1 MTYNYNG
8 SGVFAPS
15 GDNYLI
21 QATGNASTTATE
33 LKAAGA
39 VQILADQNVAIAFNA
54 YDDSFL
60 PSAVFPTTPGVQGE
74 GSIIQKDRQT
84 VIAIPGVGSY
94 NTTGVMYV
102 AVASDVTANVYISL
116 GDLV

>member
-15 GDNYLI
+15 GDCYLI
-21 QATGNASTTATE
+21 QSSGNSSTSATE

-39 VQILADQNVAIAFNA
+39 VQILSDQNVAIAFNA

-60 PSAVFPTTPGVQGE
+60 PIATMPAVGTPGDGCIV
-74 GSIIQKDRQT
+74 QKDWQT
-84 VIAIPGVGSY
+84 VLAIPGVGSY

-102 AVASDVTANVYISL
+102 AVASDVAANVYISL